1 MADRKKEI
9 GEEPEEEF
17 GELIKF
23 TASGFAGGL
32 IVAATLDALGF
43 QRSPAGQW
51 IVRTISGEGESILE
65 GFYAL
70 RQRVRGKIGSMAEA
84 YGWGKLF
91 GMMLP
96 WGIDWGSRLWG
107 VDVYG
112 VESFYIPYF
121 YAMSDQIGA
130 NISGYIFLQKESGS
144 AARAITKYLRHPVM
158 LTSLIIIILVPA
170 GLLIARLLGFSPA
183 TQVRTALE
191 TIAANLCW
199 TPPLVGWLG
208 ERHQAKRAK
217 TAGREYQQK
226 N

>member
-1 MADRKKEI
+1 
-9 GEEPEEEF
+9 
-17 GELIKF
+17 
-23 TASGFAGGL
+23 
-32 IVAATLDALGF
+32 
-43 QRSPAGQW
+43 
-51 IVRTISGEGESILE
+51 
-65 GFYAL
+65 
-70 RQRVRGKIGSMAEA
+70 MAEA